1 MPPSVS
7 AAAGSVSASSTPTA
21 AQAWLSVIALAL
33 GAFVFNTTEFVPV
46 GLLSSIGASFGMPT
60 EQVGLMLTI
69 YAWIVAL
76 ASLPFMLL
84 TRNVERRKLLMG
96 VFALFVASHVLS
108 GVAWSFASLM
118 VSRIGIALS
127 HAVFWSITA
136 SLAVRVAPPGRKA
149 VALSLLATGT
159 SMAMVLGIPLGRIVG
174 EWLGWRTTFL
184 AVGGVA
190 AIVMV
195 ALARLLPRLPSE
207 NAGNLASVP
216 MLLRRPALLSIYILL
231 VVVITG
237 QFTAYSYIEPFV
249 QDIAGFEGKVTT
261 AVLLLYGG
269 MGIVGSVMF
278 SWWGLRHPR
287 GFLLAAIGVLSASL
301 LMLVPASGHEASLY
315 VMSSVW
321 GVAMICFA
329 LAMQSQV
336 LAGGRRHRCGH
347 VHVLGHLQHR
357 HWRRCAAGQPGQHAR
372 GHAEHRLDRRR
383 PGGAGPGL
391 VHLGL
396 RALVGRLPGRALK
409 RVSRRVPAC
418 PGRSVAAPGVTPARR
433 PRARRPS
440 VPASRR

>member
-1 MPPSVS
+1 
-7 AAAGSVSASSTPTA
+7 
-21 AQAWLSVIALAL
+21 
-33 GAFVFNTTEFVPV
+33 
-46 GLLSSIGASFGMPT
+46 MPT

-231 VVVITG
+231 VVVIDLRGRYLQVQVLQDGAAVVAEAHALQRQAVVRG
-237 QFTAYSYIEPFV
+237 QAGAAGGAPCV
-249 QDIAGFEGKVTT
+249 QFR
-261 AVLLLYGG
+261 AVED
-269 MGIVGSVMF
+269 GIDALQAFADAHQVAARIGQAQK
-278 SWWGLRHPR
+278 GRQHLGAEHDEQQQHRQAD
-287 GFLLAAIGVLSASL
+287 LAALVQPHAQRGDGDRSA
-301 LMLVPASGHEASLY
+301 
-315 VMSSVW
+315 
-321 GVAMICFA
+321 
-329 LAMQSQV
+329 
-336 LAGGRRHRCGH
+336 
-347 VHVLGHLQHR
+347 
-357 HWRRCAAGQPGQHAR
+357 PGTAR
-372 GHAEHRLDRRR
+372 TT
-383 PGGAGPGL
+383 
-391 VHLGL
+391 
-396 RALVGRLPGRALK
+396 PGRC
-409 RVSRRVPAC
+409 RPPPAYR
-418 PGRSVAAPGVTPARR
+418 PAGR
-433 PRARRPS
+433 
-440 VPASRR
+440 

>member
-315 VMSSVW
+315 VMSSVC

-336 LAGGRRHRCGH
+336 LK
-347 VHVLGHLQHR
+347 L
-357 HWRRCAAGQPGQHAR
+357 AADATDVGMSMFSGIFNI
-372 GHAEHRLDRRR
+372 GIG
-383 PGGAGPGL
+383 GGALLGSQVSMHAGMQNIGWIGGGL
-391 VHLGL
+391 VALGL
-396 RALVGRLPGRALK
+396 AWCIWAFVRWSAGFQ
-409 RVSRRVPAC
+409 
-418 PGRSVAAPGVTPARR
+418 AAH
-433 PRARRPS
+433 
-440 VPASRR
+440 

>member
-7 AAAGSVSASSTPTA
+7 AAAGSVPASSTATPT
-21 AQAWLSVIALAL
+21 QAWLSVIALAL

-46 GLLSSIGASFGMPT
+46 GLLSSIGASFAMPT

-96 VFALFVASHVLS
+96 VFALFVVSHVLS

-136 SLAVRVAPPGRKA
+136 SLAVRVAPPGKKA

-195 ALARLLPRLPSE
+195 ALARLLPLLPSE
-207 NAGNLASVP
+207 NAGNLSSVP

-249 QDIAGFEGKVTT
+249 QDIAGFEGGVTT

-278 SWWGLRHPR
+278 SWWGMSRPR
-287 GFLLAAIGVLSASL
+287 GFLIAAIAVLSASL
-301 LMLVPASGHEASLY
+301 LLLVPASGHEASLY
-315 VMSSVW
+315 VMSAVW

-336 LAGGRRHRCGH
+336 LK
-347 VHVLGHLQHR
+347 L
-357 HWRRCAAGQPGQHAR
+357 AADATDVGMSMFSGIFNI
-372 GHAEHRLDRRR
+372 GIG
-383 PGGAGPGL
+383 GGALLGSQVSMHVGMQNIGWVGGGL
-391 VHLGL
+391 IALGL
-396 RALVGRLPGRALK
+396 AWCVWAFVRWSAGFQAQ
-409 RVSRRVPAC
+409 AH
-418 PGRSVAAPGVTPARR
+418 
-433 PRARRPS
+433 
-440 VPASRR
+440 

>member
-7 AAAGSVSASSTPTA
+7 AAAGSVSASSTPTPTA

-336 LAGGRRHRCGH
+336 LK
-347 VHVLGHLQHR
+347 L
-357 HWRRCAAGQPGQHAR
+357 AADATDVGMSMFSGIFNI
-372 GHAEHRLDRRR
+372 GIG
-383 PGGAGPGL
+383 GGALLGSQVSMHAGMQNIGWIGGGL
-391 VHLGL
+391 VALGL
-396 RALVGRLPGRALK
+396 AWCVWAFVRWSAGFQAT
-409 RVSRRVPAC
+409 AH
-418 PGRSVAAPGVTPARR
+418 
-433 PRARRPS
+433 
-440 VPASRR
+440 

>member
-33 GAFVFNTTEFVPV
+33 GAFVFNTTDFVPV

-336 LAGGRRHRCGH
+336 LK
-347 VHVLGHLQHR
+347 L
-357 HWRRCAAGQPGQHAR
+357 AADAPDVGMSMFSGIFNI
-372 GHAEHRLDRRR
+372 GIG
-383 PGGAGPGL
+383 GGALLGSQVSMHAGMQNIGWIGGGL
-391 VHLGL
+391 VALGL
-396 RALVGRLPGRALK
+396 AWCVWAFVRWSAGFQAT
-409 RVSRRVPAC
+409 AH
-418 PGRSVAAPGVTPARR
+418 
-433 PRARRPS
+433 
-440 VPASRR
+440 

>member
-46 GLLSSIGASFGMPT
+46 GLLSSIGASFAMPT

-336 LAGGRRHRCGH
+336 LK
-347 VHVLGHLQHR
+347 L
-357 HWRRCAAGQPGQHAR
+357 AADATDVGMSMFSGIFNI
-372 GHAEHRLDRRR
+372 GIG
-383 PGGAGPGL
+383 GGALLGSQVSMHAGMQNIGWIGGGL
-391 VHLGL
+391 VALGL
-396 RALVGRLPGRALK
+396 AWCIWAFVRWSAGFQ
-409 RVSRRVPAC
+409 
-418 PGRSVAAPGVTPARR
+418 AAH
-433 PRARRPS
+433 
-440 VPASRR
+440 

>member
-207 NAGNLASVP
+207 NTGNLASVP

-336 LAGGRRHRCGH
+336 LK
-347 VHVLGHLQHR
+347 L
-357 HWRRCAAGQPGQHAR
+357 AADATDVGMSMFSGIFNI
-372 GHAEHRLDRRR
+372 GIG
-383 PGGAGPGL
+383 GGALLGSQVSMHAGMQNIGWIGGGL
-391 VHLGL
+391 VALGL
-396 RALVGRLPGRALK
+396 AWCIWAFVRWSAGFQ
-409 RVSRRVPAC
+409 
-418 PGRSVAAPGVTPARR
+418 AAH
-433 PRARRPS
+433 
-440 VPASRR
+440 

>member
-7 AAAGSVSASSTPTA
+7 AAAGSVPASSTPTA

-336 LAGGRRHRCGH
+336 LK
-347 VHVLGHLQHR
+347 L
-357 HWRRCAAGQPGQHAR
+357 AADATDVGMSMFSGIFNI
-372 GHAEHRLDRRR
+372 GIG
-383 PGGAGPGL
+383 GGALLGSQVSMHAGMQNIGWIGGGL
-391 VHLGL
+391 VALGL
-396 RALVGRLPGRALK
+396 AWCVWAFVRWSAGFQAT
-409 RVSRRVPAC
+409 AH
-418 PGRSVAAPGVTPARR
+418 
-433 PRARRPS
+433 
-440 VPASRR
+440 

>member
-46 GLLSSIGASFGMPT
+46 GLLSSIGESFGMPT

-336 LAGGRRHRCGH
+336 LK
-347 VHVLGHLQHR
+347 L
-357 HWRRCAAGQPGQHAR
+357 AADATDVGMSMFSGIFNI
-372 GHAEHRLDRRR
+372 GIG
-383 PGGAGPGL
+383 GGALLGSQVSMHAGMQNIGWIGGGL
-391 VHLGL
+391 VALGL
-396 RALVGRLPGRALK
+396 AWCIWAFVRWSAGFQ
-409 RVSRRVPAC
+409 
-418 PGRSVAAPGVTPARR
+418 AAH
-433 PRARRPS
+433 
-440 VPASRR
+440 

>member
-1 MPPSVS
+1 V
-7 AAAGSVSASSTPTA
+7 V
-21 AQAWLSVIALAL
+21 ALAL

-96 VFALFVASHVLS
+96 VFALFVVSHVLS

-336 LAGGRRHRCGH
+336 LKLAADATDVGMSMFSGIFNIGIGGGALLGSQVSMHAGMENIGWTGGGL
-347 VHVLGHLQHR
+347 VALGLAWCIWAFVR
-357 HWRRCAAGQPGQHAR
+357 WSAGFQA
-372 GHAEHRLDRRR
+372 AEH
-383 PGGAGPGL
+383 
-391 VHLGL
+391 
-396 RALVGRLPGRALK
+396 
-409 RVSRRVPAC
+409 
-418 PGRSVAAPGVTPARR
+418 
-433 PRARRPS
+433 
-440 VPASRR
+440 

>member
-7 AAAGSVSASSTPTA
+7 AASGSVPAPSTPSA
-21 AQAWLSVIALAL
+21 AQAWLSVVALAL

-96 VFALFVASHVLS
+96 VFALFVVSHVLS

-216 MLLRRPALLSIYILL
+216 MLLRRLALLSIYILL

-336 LAGGRRHRCGH
+336 LKLAADATDVGMSMFSGIFNIGIGGGALLGSQVSMHAGMENIGWTGGGL
-347 VHVLGHLQHR
+347 VALGLAWCIWAFVR
-357 HWRRCAAGQPGQHAR
+357 WSAGFQA
-372 GHAEHRLDRRR
+372 AEH
-383 PGGAGPGL
+383 
-391 VHLGL
+391 
-396 RALVGRLPGRALK
+396 
-409 RVSRRVPAC
+409 
-418 PGRSVAAPGVTPARR
+418 
-433 PRARRPS
+433 
-440 VPASRR
+440 

>member
-7 AAAGSVSASSTPTA
+7 AAAGSVPASSTPTA

-336 LAGGRRHRCGH
+336 LK
-347 VHVLGHLQHR
+347 L
-357 HWRRCAAGQPGQHAR
+357 AADATDVGMSMFSGIFNI
-372 GHAEHRLDRRR
+372 GIG
-383 PGGAGPGL
+383 GGALLGSQVSMHAGMQNIGWIGGGL
-391 VHLGL
+391 VALGL
-396 RALVGRLPGRALK
+396 AWCIWAFVRWSAGFQ
-409 RVSRRVPAC
+409 
-418 PGRSVAAPGVTPARR
+418 AAH
-433 PRARRPS
+433 
-440 VPASRR
+440 

>member
-336 LAGGRRHRCGH
+336 LK
-347 VHVLGHLQHR
+347 L
-357 HWRRCAAGQPGQHAR
+357 AADATDVGMSMFSGIFNI
-372 GHAEHRLDRRR
+372 GIG
-383 PGGAGPGL
+383 GGALLGSQVSMHAGMQNIGWIGGGL
-391 VHLGL
+391 VALGL
-396 RALVGRLPGRALK
+396 A
-409 RVSRRVPAC
+409 
-418 PGRSVAAPGVTPARR
+418 
-433 PRARRPS
+433 
-440 VPASRR
+440 

>member
-7 AAAGSVSASSTPTA
+7 AAAGSVPASSTPTA

-46 GLLSSIGASFGMPT
+46 GLLSSIGASFSMPT

-216 MLLRRPALLSIYILL
+216 MLLHRPALLSIYILL

-287 GFLLAAIGVLSASL
+287 GFLLAAIGMLSASL

-336 LAGGRRHRCGH
+336 LK
-347 VHVLGHLQHR
+347 L
-357 HWRRCAAGQPGQHAR
+357 AADATDVGMSMFSGIFNI
-372 GHAEHRLDRRR
+372 GIG
-383 PGGAGPGL
+383 GGALLGSQVSMHAGMQNIGWIGGGL
-391 VHLGL
+391 VALGL
-396 RALVGRLPGRALK
+396 AWCIWAFVRWSAGFQ
-409 RVSRRVPAC
+409 
-418 PGRSVAAPGVTPARR
+418 AAH
-433 PRARRPS
+433 
-440 VPASRR
+440 

>member
-7 AAAGSVSASSTPTA
+7 AASGSVPAPSTPSA
-21 AQAWLSVIALAL
+21 AQAWLSVVALAL

-96 VFALFVASHVLS
+96 VFALFVVSHVLS

-336 LAGGRRHRCGH
+336 LKLAADATDVGMSMFSGIFNIGIGGGALLGSQVSMHAGMENIGWTGGGL
-347 VHVLGHLQHR
+347 VALGLAWCIWAFVR
-357 HWRRCAAGQPGQHAR
+357 WSAGFQA
-372 GHAEHRLDRRR
+372 AEH
-383 PGGAGPGL
+383 
-391 VHLGL
+391 
-396 RALVGRLPGRALK
+396 
-409 RVSRRVPAC
+409 
-418 PGRSVAAPGVTPARR
+418 
-433 PRARRPS
+433 
-440 VPASRR
+440 

>member
-336 LAGGRRHRCGH
+336 LK
-347 VHVLGHLQHR
+347 L
-357 HWRRCAAGQPGQHAR
+357 AADATDVGMSMFSGIFNI
-372 GHAEHRLDRRR
+372 GIG
-383 PGGAGPGL
+383 GGALLGSQVSMHAGMQNIGWIGGGL
-391 VHLGL
+391 VTLGL
-396 RALVGRLPGRALK
+396 AWCVWAFVRWSAGFQAT
-409 RVSRRVPAC
+409 AH
-418 PGRSVAAPGVTPARR
+418 
-433 PRARRPS
+433 
-440 VPASRR
+440 